1 MRCQAQHLLNS
12 FGRVVFTSTEDIGF
26 GAALI
31 TNLMD
36 LSLDTVNNRSHMRVE
51 INAPLY
57 HT

>member
-1 MRCQAQHLLNS
+1 MRCQAEHLLNS
-12 FGRVVFTSTEDIGF
+12 LGRVVFTSTEDIGL

-31 TNLMD
+31 TNLVD
-36 LSLDTVNNRSHMRVE
+36 LSLDMVNNRLHMRVE